1 MKYEDIKRIAIEQSA
16 IDLNC
21 KYDDLIGQTNKV
33 VVSQLLTGHKRD
45 YTEPHFCQFVCYG
58 NALVASIDK
67 KLMEF
72 MIPFVEKLPGFRC
85 YTRFKELTHEFD
97 KYGKHIG
104 TQNYYLPDIKN
115 SFDVSPNFDIKI
127 LIDSEIS
134 KLYSDKR
141 FPMALRYD
149 CDSERRDVIAVTG
162 YKNNEIIGIAGAV
175 NDSDTMWQVGIDV
188 LPNFQGQGIGKNL
201 VKILTNEIL
210 KKGIIPFYG
219 TAWSNIISIKTAI
232 SSGYSPAWIELSAW

>member
-1 MKYEDIKRIAIEQSA
+1 MENKNIKRIAIEQSA

-21 KYDDLIGQTNKV
+21 KYEDLIGQTNKV
-33 VVSQLLTGHKRD
+33 VVSQLISGHKRD
-45 YTEPHFCQFVCYG
+45 FTEPHFCQFVCYG
-58 NALVASIDK
+58 NALVASVDE

-104 TQNYYLPDIKN
+104 TQNYYLPDMKN
-115 SFDVSPNFDIKI
+115 NFDVSPDFNIKI
-127 LIDSEIS
+127 FLDSEIS
-134 KLYSDKR
+134 KLYSNKK

-149 CDSERRDVIAVTG
+149 CDSERRDVIAVAG
-162 YKNNEIIGIAGAV
+162 YKNNEIIGVAGAV

-188 LPNFQGQGIGKNL
+188 LSNYRNQGIAKNL
-201 VKILTNEIL
+201 VRIITKEIF
-210 KKGIIPFYG
+210 KKRIIPFYG
-219 TAWSNIISIKTAI
+219 TAWSNIVSIKTAI